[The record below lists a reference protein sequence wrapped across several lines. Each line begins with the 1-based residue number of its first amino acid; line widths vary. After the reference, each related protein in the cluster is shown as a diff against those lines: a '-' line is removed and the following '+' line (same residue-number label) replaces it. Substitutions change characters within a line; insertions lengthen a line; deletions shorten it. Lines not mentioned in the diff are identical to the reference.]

1 MKLTDDERAML
12 DGKQGPARQKAMD
25 LLVRYGEALGAE
37 DFVDTNNVC
46 TSVGAT
52 TPFLR
57 DFAAKAGGL
66 DAAFSEFNL
75 DSSEA
80 VQIPKAKAFSCQL
93 IQGLD
98 PDHWQEQGVAPATRA
113 LHEVNE
119 SFSAGI
125 GLQMMNTCTPYL
137 VGNVPVKGEHC
148 AWMESSAVAYCNSVL
163 GGRTNTE
170 GRESSS
176 AAMLTGKIPNWGL
189 HLDENRFGTHLVE
202 VDAAVEDIMDWGLL
216 GYYLGE
222 AILDGLPVLVR
233 RGKVPD
239 LPRLKHFGAAAATSG
254 GIEMYHIVGV
264 TPQAPTLQ
272 EAFGGRKPRATLRYG
287 RAERELAYRNLNAH
301 ATDTKVDFVML
312 GCPHSSL
319 EQVWNAA
326 KLLEGK
332 RLHSGV
338 NLWIF
343 TPRSIREVADRNGYT
358 KIITDAGARLMSDT
372 CPALGQVM
380 PKGVKVAAT
389 DSAKQTHY
397 LPSIMGVQTWFGST
411 EDCVRAAITGRWE
424 GALR

>member
-1 MKLTDDERAML
+1 MKLTGDERAML
-12 DGKQGPARQKAMD
+12 DGKEGPAKQKAMD

-37 DFVDTNNVC
+37 RLVDTNNVC
-46 TSVGAT
+46 TTVGAT

-57 DFAAKAGGL
+57 DIAIKAGGM
-66 DAAFSEFNL
+66 DAVFSEFNL
-75 DSSEA
+75 DSSET
-80 VQIPKAKAFSCQL
+80 VKIPQAKAFSCQL
-93 IQGLD
+93 IQGMD
-98 PDHWQEQGVAPATRA
+98 PDHWQEQGVSPEIHH
-113 LHEVNE
+113 LHGINE
-119 SFSAGI
+119 SFSADI

-148 AWMESSAVAYCNSVL
+148 AWMESSAVVYCNSVL

-170 GRESSS
+170 GRESSG
-176 AAMLTGKIPNWGL
+176 AAMLTGKIPDWGY
-189 HLDENRFGTHLVE
+189 HLDNGRYGTHLVE
-202 VDAAVEDIMDWGLL
+202 IDVEVDDIMDWGLL
-216 GYYLGE
+216 GYHLGDVV
-222 AILDGLPVLVR
+222 LNGVPVLMR
-233 RGKVPD
+233 RGRVPD

-254 GIEMYHIVGV
+254 GIEMYRIVGV
-264 TPQAPTLQ
+264 TPEAPTLA
-272 EAFGGRKPRATLRYG
+272 EAFGGKKPRFTLKYG
-287 RAERELAYRNLNAH
+287 RAERERAYRDLNAN
-301 ATDTKVDFVML
+301 AKDTQVDFVML

-326 KLLEGK
+326 KLLDGK
-332 RLHSGV
+332 RIRAGV

-343 TPRSIREVADRNGYT
+343 AARSIREVADRNGYT

-424 GALR
+424 GVLR